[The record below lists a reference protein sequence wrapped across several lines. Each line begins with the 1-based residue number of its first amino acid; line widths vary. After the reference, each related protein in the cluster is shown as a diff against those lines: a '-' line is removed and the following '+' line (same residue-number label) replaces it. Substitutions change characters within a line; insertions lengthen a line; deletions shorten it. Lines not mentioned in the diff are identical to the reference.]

1 MKKTLKILG
10 LTLAVL
16 LGLLIAAAIVL
27 PLVFDPNQYKS
38 EIIRLVKEQ
47 TGRDL
52 KIEKKI
58 GWSFFPRLGV
68 EAGGLELS
76 NAPGFGKEPFA
87 KIDAAGVHVA
97 LLPLLTGKVS
107 VDTLYVHGLN
117 LNLAK
122 NAAGQTN
129 WDDLAAAGKQPKPAR
144 PTPEKKADG
153 KLPLEGI
160 AVGRLEV
167 KRSNLMW
174 RDLQAG
180 STLAV
185 RNLELG
191 TSRFVANEPMDLK
204 LGFELARDKA
214 APIKL
219 ALKSRL
225 TASADALKLANVDLK
240 VDDSRLTGGIDI
252 HNFASPALRFD
263 LALDKIDLDRYL
275 GGETPA
281 AKPAAGSKP
290 AAAGSTQPVELPL
303 STLRGLDVNGK
314 FQIGELKAIG
324 LRSSE
329 VQVKLAAKNGLI
341 TLGPNA
347 AKLYSGR
354 YRGETQLDVRGK
366 TPLIRLDEKL
376 EQVQVGPLLKDM
388 QLFDNYT
395 GTGNISV
402 KLSAQG
408 FDADQVKRSLGGTAA
423 IAFRDG
429 RIEGVD
435 LAKVYQAVRDKGNA
449 LDKLFK
455 VVPQAGDV
463 TKFGEITASFQIA
476 NGVASNRDLTIRAG
490 ELLATGGGTA
500 NLVSEQLD
508 YRLELANTQDAGKK
522 CKTIPVRI
530 EGKFEKLSY
539 LPAVDEILKCQ
550 AQKAAEKE
558 LQKGLE
564 RLLQPKKKK

>member
-1 MKKTLKILG
+1 
-10 LTLAVL
+10 
-16 LGLLIAAAIVL
+16 
-27 PLVFDPNQYKS
+27 
-38 EIIRLVKEQ
+38 
-47 TGRDL
+47 
-52 KIEKKI
+52 
-58 GWSFFPRLGV
+58 
-68 EAGGLELS
+68 
-76 NAPGFGKEPFA
+76 
-87 KIDAAGVHVA
+87 
-97 LLPLLTGKVS
+97 
-107 VDTLYVHGLN
+107 
-117 LNLAK
+117 
-122 NAAGQTN
+122 
-129 WDDLAAAGKQPKPAR
+129 
-144 PTPEKKADG
+144 
-153 KLPLEGI
+153 
-160 AVGRLEV
+160 
-167 KRSNLMW
+167 
-174 RDLQAG
+174 
-180 STLAV
+180 
-185 RNLELG
+185 
-191 TSRFVANEPMDLK
+191 MDLK

-214 APIKL
+214 APIRL

-263 LALDKIDLDRYL
+263 LTLDRIDLDRYL
-275 GGETPA
+275 GGGTPA
-281 AKPAAGSKP
+281 AKPASASKP
-290 AAAGSTQPVELPL
+290 AAGGTEPVELPL

-329 VQVKLAAKNGLI
+329 VQIRLAAKNGLI

-402 KLSAQG
+402 KLAAQG

-435 LAKVYQAVRDKGNA
+435 LNKVYQAIRDKGNA

-455 VVPQAGDV
+455 VVPQAGDF

-490 ELLATGGGTA
+490 ELLATGQGTA

-508 YRLELANTQDAGKK
+508 YRLVLANAQDAGKK
-522 CKTIPVRI
+522 CKTIPVKI
-530 EGKFEKLSY
+530 EGKFEKPSY
-539 LPAVDEILKCQ
+539 LPAVDEILQCQ
-550 AQKAAEKE
+550 AQKAVEKE

-564 RLLQPKKKK
+564 RLFQPKKKK